1 MGKQI
6 GARHGIPHGVTSCLL
21 LPHVMRYLAKTMPDR
36 MLVLAQATGADP
48 ADRVEELIASLG
60 LPQHI
65 SQYDVGQAELRRAAE
80 ELAGKYPAADLL
92 GIYLSAL

>member
-1 MGKQI
+1 
-6 GARHGIPHGVTSCLL
+6 
-21 LPHVMRYLAKTMPDR
+21 MRYFEKTMPDR
-36 MLVLAQATGADP
+36 MLLLERATGPGP

-65 SQYDVGQAELRRAAE
+65 SQYDVGQAELRSAAG